1 MTSVLGNKKI
11 KTNIHL
17 DKNKYLILRLRVEG
31 GVEGEGPSTMCRRQ
45 VAKLEILVSI
55 SARVFKFK

>member
-17 DKNKYLILRLRVEG
+17 DKNKYLILRLRGG